1 VKRLGWQ
8 AMSAWVIRRSGLFDL
23 PWYTAQLEGR
33 SPGLTAAVAHY
44 VLRGRAA
51 GLSPS
56 PLFEPSWYA
65 PKDWRTR
72 HADPLAALIRRGAD
86 ATADPHPLFDRA
98 VWSAAHPDAARH
110 PGGPFGHFCATA
122 GSGTPMPVDPATFAP
137 FAGGTLPEIEP
148 CADADLG
155 ARVENPADGA
165 PAVAAA
171 PAARPVLTWAA
182 ARAGLDAALQL
193 WRRDERRRRAPRVS
207 SDFDHG
213 AAVALVE
220 RCAAAALPDSG
231 DRPLVSVVLPVKDRR
246 EQVRHAVASVQAQ
259 SLDGWELIV
268 VDDGSTDGTADLL
281 AELAAADSRIRVL
294 RSGPDGR
301 SRGVCAA
308 RNIGAAQARGRY
320 VAWLDSD
327 NRWLPCFLQAMVVT
341 MAERN
346 RPIAYAAA
354 VTVQADGRRYRA
366 FDPGDDP
373 GEVLALLEVANHID
387 LNVLVVE
394 RGLLE
399 AVGGFDETLRRTVDY
414 DLVWRLA
421 QREVP
426 LYVGVIGVIYDADD
440 EAADR
445 ITVRERPSWRE
456 VVKNRRLI
464 DWSRQADDVGG
475 REPGRVSVIV
485 VAEDGWAAAWVSVAS
500 VLRAA
505 GPVDDVE
512 VLVVDDG
519 GRRADAVL
527 LSTLPLLDARVR
539 FLRTPVRS
547 GRPLATNLALAA
559 STGAAVALVQAGVEL
574 WPGWAE
580 PVRQALADP
589 GASAVAPL
597 VLGTDGRLLGAG
609 LDGLLGTGLDGL
621 NVEDARRLGARPVV
635 PELPDEVV
643 VVRAADLI
651 GVQGLDPLY
660 VAEGSVADLCLRL
673 PGRAVLATAA
683 VASCATRLRPGVA
696 LAQARTGPARTA
708 GAVEGA
714 VEGDQRL
721 LAQRRVERRD
731 ATGAART
738 GEIGELEGGP
748 GVEPGDRVG
757 GVPAGAGLRWVIKTA
772 LPVGPDAVRW
782 GDLHFAQALAAALE
796 RLGQHAVI
804 DHRPAIG
811 LPGRVPQDVVLVLRG
826 LEPAPLRPAGHDDS
840 GDAVRM
846 MWVISHPEAV
856 TDEEL
861 RGQDRVF
868 AASTAWARRAGQ
880 RAGVEVLPL
889 LQCTDPARFHPG
901 AAAPDS
907 GDRVLFVGNSRNV
920 FRPVVRD
927 LLAAGVDVAI
937 YGDKWD
943 RFLGPGKVRG
953 RFVPNERLAA
963 AYASAGVVLNDHWD
977 DMRTEGFYSNRLFD
991 AAACGARIV
1000 SDHIEGLELLFGGLA
1015 RTFRGA
1021 AELVSL
1027 VREVPAGF
1035 PDDGQRLDRAHHVA
1049 AEHSFDARARTLL
1062 DEVLKLRG

>member
-1 VKRLGWQ
+1 
-8 AMSAWVIRRSGLFDL
+8 VIRRSGLFDL

-137 FAGGTLPEIEP
+137 FAGGTLPEIDP
-148 CADADLG
+148 CADAGLG
-155 ARVENPADGA
+155 TQVENPAGGG
-165 PAVAAA
+165 

-220 RCAAAALPDSG
+220 RCAAAGLPDSG

-259 SLDGWELIV
+259 SLDDWELIV

-281 AELAAADSRIRVL
+281 AELAAADSRIHVL

-308 RNIGAAQARGRY
+308 RNVGAAQARGRY

-346 RPIAYAAA
+346 RRIAYAAA

-394 RGLLE
+394 RGLFE

-445 ITVRERPSWRE
+445 ITVREPPSWRE

-505 GPVDDVE
+505 GPADDVE

-547 GRPLATNLALAA
+547 GRPLATNVALAA
-559 STGAAVALVQAGVEL
+559 STGATVALVQAGVEL
-574 WPGWAE
+574 WPGWAG

-589 GASAVAPL
+589 GVSAVAPL
-597 VLGTDGRLLGAG
+597 VLGTDGRLLGA
-609 LDGLLGTGLDGL
+609 GLDGL

-643 VVRAADLI
+643 AVPAADLI

-683 VASCATRLRPGVA
+683 VASRATRLRPGVA
-696 LAQARTGPARTA
+696 LAQARTG
-708 GAVEGA
+708 
-714 VEGDQRL
+714 Q
-721 LAQRRVERRD
+721 
-731 ATGAART
+731 ART
-738 GEIGELEGGP
+738 GQARTGQARTGQARTGQ
-748 GVEPGDRVG
+748 GVEFGDRAG

-826 LEPAPLRPAGHDDS
+826 LEPAPPRPAGPDDS

-1035 PDDGQRLDRAHHVA
+1035 PDDEQRLDRAHHVA